1 MEEMSEQIQELMN
14 SSIRNDE
21 RVKSILE
28 NHNDLEKRVNN
39 IAEMTSVIKDNIHV
53 MKSLNVKVEVAELK
67 NVITELHREI
77 IVLDKRLTSNE
88 RILEGAE
95 NRWSSIVKFVVQM
108 IWLIVGTWI
117 LFKLGLSSISVQ

>member
-1 MEEMSEQIQELMN
+1 MSEQIQELMN